1 MNNIEVSSQYYKIC
15 ELEAEMKRGR
25 EQYAKA
31 IPQYEALLDI
41 VEKSKRAK
49 ELPENFKENTTED
62 LERIKTGLKNIDKRL
77 IYIQMLNDKRAESEE
92 KKAEIDGIIS
102 LVFLA
107 LGIGDELSN

>member
-49 ELPENFKENTTED
+49 ELPG
-62 LERIKTGLKNIDKRL
+62 R
-77 IYIQMLNDKRAESEE
+77 
-92 KKAEIDGIIS
+92 KAEKDAL
-102 LVFLA
+102 LVLTDLFWYLDFYCFH
-107 LGIGDELSN
+107 LP